1 MPTSKE
7 PASGPPERDYWP
19 TRTWRTADPQKG
31 GLDPRV
37 SRKLEAR
44 VQGIETLR
52 SILIIRS
59 GELLFETY
67 ALGGTPNRYQNVNSI
82 TKSVVSALVGIALQ
96 EGFLQDIDQPLLSF
110 FPEYIPQDLDS
121 RKKAITLRHLLSM
134 SSGYA
139 LPPGDSE
146 LFLRHPPLLEYST
159 SLEKLLGRP
168 MEHEPGEV
176 FVYDDLSSHLVAL
189 ILTRS
194 TGMPLAT
201 YAQTKL
207 FDPLGIWRDEQNRPY
222 PWQRGTH
229 MTDEQHPFG
238 LWDEQELYL
247 WSVDQRGYH
256 IGSYGLQ
263 LTTRELAK
271 FGYLYL
277 NHGQWNDRHIIAA
290 DYLQNSWRQ
299 QSKMANDE
307 AYGYLWY
314 LLPWGRHRSFCAI
327 GYGGQWLIC
336 LPDLDTVVVVTSLP
350 IPGASEAARMLIHEY
365 LLPVLE
371 GEVLRL

>member
-1 MPTSKE
+1 MHISKGYRDG
-7 PASGPPERDYWP
+7 SQERDYWP
-19 TRTWRTADPQKG
+19 TRHWRISEPQKW
-31 GLDPRV
+31 GLDAALFGQ
-37 SRKLEAR
+37 LETHIQR
-44 VQGIETLR
+44 TETLR
-52 SILIIRS
+52 SVLVLYSGDLI
-59 GELLFETY
+59 FEKY
-67 ALGGTPNRYQNVNSI
+67 SSGGTQNIYQNVNSI

-110 FPEYIPQDLDS
+110 FPEYIPQDLDP
-121 RKKAITLRHLLSM
+121 RRKAITLRHLLSM

-146 LFLRHPPLLEYST
+146 AFLSDPPLLEYGS

-176 FVYDDLSSHLVAL
+176 FAYDDLSSHIVAL
-189 ILTRS
+189 VLTRS

-201 YAQTKL
+201 FAQTRL
-207 FDPLGIWRDEQNRPY
+207 FDPLGIWRDEQNNLY

-229 MTDEQHPFG
+229 AEDDHHPFG
-238 LWDEQELYL
+238 LWNEQEPYL
-247 WSVDQRGYH
+247 WSVDKQGHH

-277 NHGQWNDRHIIAA
+277 NRGQWDGQQLISA
-290 DYLQNSWRQ
+290 DYVQASWRQ
-299 QSKMANDE
+299 QSKIENDR

-314 LLPWGRHRSFCAI
+314 LLPLGRHASFCAI
-327 GYGGQWLIC
+327 GYGGQLLLC
-336 LPDLDTVVVVTSLP
+336 LPDLDTVIVVTS
-350 IPGASEAARMLIHEY
+350 IPTLDASDAARKVVRDFIV
-365 LLPVLE
+365 PALE
-371 GEVLRL
+371 DAVLR